1 MPLSRAQRDALD
13 RSVSATRMGTYV
25 RVSGGDADLAR
36 ARYLWDRDLA
46 VAFFA
51 DIALLEIALR
61 NAMND
66 RLAERWGE
74 RWYERVEVP
83 LDDRTAAQLAE
94 AHGRVVGPK
103 LPGRVVAQ
111 CTFGFWAGLLDRGA
125 YTGRDPWRVR
135 CDYDLVLWRGVLDRA
150 FPGGRAT
157 ARADGERWGR
167 TYAHQVVTRVNAL
180 RNRVAHHEP
189 LIAGYPLPG
198 QRGPDGSER
207 RRTAAEGFGDLLRL
221 AAMIDRD
228 LRGLLLATS
237 AVPGVLDRRPRPR
250 DLRRRVTPLRPGVV
264 RSSAP

>member
-36 ARYLWDRDLA
+36 ARYLWDRELA

-51 DIALLEIALR
+51 DIALLEIAVR

-74 RWYERVEVP
+74 RWYERAEVP

-111 CTFGFWAGLLDRGA
+111 CTFGSGPGSSTAGRTRVAIRGGCGA
-125 YTGRDPWRVR
+125 TTTWSCGEESWTARSPAVARPRARTVSAGAVPTRTRSSPGSTR
-135 CDYDLVLWRGVLDRA
+135 C
-150 FPGGRAT
+150 AT
-157 ARADGERWGR
+157 AWPTTSRSS
-167 TYAHQVVTRVNAL
+167 
-180 RNRVAHHEP
+180 
-189 LIAGYPLPG
+189 PG
-198 QRGPDGSER
+198 TPSRGSAAP
-207 RRTAAEGFGDLLRL
+207 TAASADEPPP
-221 AAMIDRD
+221 
-228 LRGLLLATS
+228 RGSATCCAS
-237 AVPGVLDRRPRPR
+237 PA
-250 DLRRRVTPLRPGVV
+250 
-264 RSSAP
+264 

>member
-13 RSVSATRMGTYV
+13 RSVSATRMGTYL
-25 RVSGGDADLAR
+25 RASGGDPDLAR
-36 ARYLWDRDLA
+36 ARYLWDRELA

-66 RLAERWGE
+66 RLADRWGAH
-74 RWYERVEVP
+74 WYERVDVP

-111 CTFGFWAGLLDRGA
+111 CTFG
-125 YTGRDPWRVR
+125 
-135 CDYDLVLWRGVLDRA
+135 
-150 FPGGRAT
+150 
-157 ARADGERWGR
+157 
-167 TYAHQVVTRVNAL
+167 YAHQVVTRVNAL

-198 QRGPDGSER
+198 QRGPDGRER
-207 RRTAAEGFGDLLRL
+207 RRSAVEGFGDLLRL
-221 AAMIDRD
+221 AGMIDRD
-228 LRGLLLATS
+228 LRALLLATS
-237 AVPGVLDRRPRPR
+237 AVPAVLDRRPRPR
-250 DLRRRVTPLRPGVV
+250 DVRRRVVPV
-264 RSSAP
+264 RSGVIRSSDP